1 LWLNFNL
8 YDTLTELLIHLVIA
22 VKSNKCLS
30 ITSVL
35 MGKEFMQSWNIQ
47 GSILAMDLE
56 VTFSQS
62 AQRILIMYNL

>member
-1 LWLNFNL
+1 
-8 YDTLTELLIHLVIA
+8 
-22 VKSNKCLS
+22 
-30 ITSVL
+30 
-35 MGKEFMQSWNIQ
+35 MGKEFTQSWNIK